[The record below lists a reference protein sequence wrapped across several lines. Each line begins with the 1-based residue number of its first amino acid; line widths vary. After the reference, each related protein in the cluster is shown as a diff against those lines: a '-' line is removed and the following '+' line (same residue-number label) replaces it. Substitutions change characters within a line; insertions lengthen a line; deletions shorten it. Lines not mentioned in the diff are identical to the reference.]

1 MDYYQTLGV
10 ERSATPD
17 EIKRAYRKLASQHHP
32 DKGGD
37 KVRFQEI
44 QSAYATLS
52 DDQKRQ
58 QYDNP
63 RPQFNGGG
71 PGGFEFH
78 FDGPGGFEQF
88 FGGGH
93 PFGDIFG
100 FRQQRRQA
108 TNRNVQLQTS
118 VSLEDAFW
126 GKELIANVTLPS
138 GKEQTVNIKIPHGI
152 HEGTTLRLSGM
163 GDDSVKELPRG
174 DILLNVHI
182 DGHTRFIRQGDDL
195 FQEITINSIEAML
208 GTTITLNSID
218 DKQLET
224 TIPAGIQ
231 NDAMIGL
238 PGYGMPNFN
247 DPSRR
252 GRLIVKVKILTPTLS
267 EEQKNNLRK
276 LNIQ

>member
-1 MDYYQTLGV
+1 MSDYYNTLGV
-10 ERSATPD
+10 PKSATD
-17 EIKRAYRKLASQHHP
+17 NDIKRAYRKLASQHHP

-37 KVRFQEI
+37 KNKFQEL
-44 QSAYATLS
+44 QAAYAILS
-52 DDQKRQ
+52 DPEKRA

-63 RPQFNGGG
+63 QPQG
-71 PGGFEFH
+71 FH
-78 FDGPGGFEQF
+78 FDFNGPGGFEQM
-88 FGGGH
+88 FGQGH

-126 GKELIANVTLPS
+126 GKELIANINLPS
-138 GKEQTVNIKIPHGI
+138 GKEQTVNIKIPRGI

-182 DGHTRFIRQGDDL
+182 MDHPKFVRQGDDL
-195 FQEITINSIEAML
+195 FQEVTISSIDAML
-208 GTTITLNSID
+208 GTTVTLTSID

-224 TIPAGIQ
+224 NIPGGIQ
-231 NDAMIGL
+231 NESMIGL
-238 PGYGMPNFN
+238 SGYGMPNFN

-252 GRLIVKVKILTPTLS
+252 GRLIVKVKIVTPTLS
-267 EEQKNNLRK
+267 DEQKDNLRK
-276 LNIQ
+276 LNIT